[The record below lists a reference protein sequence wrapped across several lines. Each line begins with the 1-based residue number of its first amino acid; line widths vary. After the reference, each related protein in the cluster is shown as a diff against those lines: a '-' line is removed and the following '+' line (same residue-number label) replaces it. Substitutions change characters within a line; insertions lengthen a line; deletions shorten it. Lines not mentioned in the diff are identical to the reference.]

1 MYAYDIHL
9 NTEPKCLL
17 LLLRFKVFKH
27 FVTNQ
32 DISSSTNIQ
41 ERVLIYKRN
50 IKSYVGQRFIEY
62 VAFIQQLISHYVLV
76 KVRMGECVKPDS
88 GS

>member
-1 MYAYDIHL
+1 M
-9 NTEPKCLL
+9 
-17 LLLRFKVFKH
+17 VFKH

-62 VAFIQQLISHYVLV
+62 VVFIQQTDISLISYVLV
-76 KVRMGECVKPDS
+76 KVRMDECIKPDR

>member
-1 MYAYDIHL
+1 M
-9 NTEPKCLL
+9 
-17 LLLRFKVFKH
+17 VFKH

-50 IKSYVGQRFIEY
+50 IKSYFGQRFIEY
-62 VAFIQQLISHYVLV
+62 VVFIQQTDISLISYVLV
-76 KVRMGECVKPDS
+76 KVRMGECI
-88 GS
+88 